1 MDWMYDLMEKTA
13 VPMETPKAYGPFHL
27 TFFIVGFL
35 AVIFAA
41 WKLRKLGDR
50 GSRILLFSCGL
61 FLFVTEIYKQL
72 FYFFYIG
79 HGTYQWWIFPFQM
92 CSVPM
97 YFLLIGPFL
106 KNGPVRRG
114 MYHFMMIYN
123 LLGGVSAY
131 FEPSGMVYPYL
142 TLTLHSFLWHL
153 TLVFVGLYLGLSG
166 QTEKRMKD
174 FGSASITLLALCLA
188 AFLLNLAFWKA
199 SGGTM
204 NMFFVGPANSS
215 LIVFKDISRVAGWY
229 VSTALYIPVV
239 VLGGFLIF
247 LPFWAWN
254 RKRSRA

>member
-1 MDWMYDLMEKTA
+1 MDWMIDFLGRTA
-13 VPMETPKAYGPFHL
+13 VPIETPKAYGPFHL

-41 WKLRKLGDR
+41 WKLRKLGEK

-61 FLFVTEIYKQL
+61 FLLVTEIYKQL
-72 FYFFYIG
+72 FYFFYLG
-79 HGTYQWWIFPFQM
+79 HGTYQWGVFPFQM

-123 LLGGVSAY
+123 LLGGASAY

-142 TLTLHSFLWHL
+142 SLTLHSFLWHL
-153 TLVFVGLYLGLSG
+153 SLVFVGLYLGLSDR
-166 QTEKRMKD
+166 TEKRMRD
-174 FGSASITLLALCLA
+174 FGSASVTLLALCVA
-188 AFLLNLAFWKA
+188 AFVLNLVFREA
-199 SGGTM
+199 SRGSL
-204 NMFFVGPANSS
+204 NLFFIGPSNSP
-215 LIVFKDISRVAGWY
+215 LVVFKDIAASAGWY

-239 VLGGFLIF
+239 ILGGFLIF
-247 LPFWAWN
+247 LPFWFWN
-254 RKRSRA
+254 RKKTRA